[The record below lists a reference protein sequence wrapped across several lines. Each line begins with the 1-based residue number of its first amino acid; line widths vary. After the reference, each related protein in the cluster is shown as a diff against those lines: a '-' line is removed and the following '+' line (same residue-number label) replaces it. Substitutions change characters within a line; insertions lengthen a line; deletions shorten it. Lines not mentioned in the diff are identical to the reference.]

1 MGRLFGTDGI
11 RGIVNQE
18 PITAETGLK
27 LGRAVVR
34 FCGDEG
40 ITPTIVIGRDTRASG
55 KMLERAVIS
64 GILSEGGNTYQVGV
78 IPTPGVAYLT
88 RELGGGMGIVISAS
102 HNPQEY
108 NGFKL
113 FSNGGLKFSEDE
125 ESIIEGRILAESDL
139 RPRSVHPGS
148 SKIRDDATDM
158 YISFLMKATPE
169 PFDLP
174 GIKVVLD
181 CANGATYRAAPILF
195 ERLGIH
201 AEALFHNPNG
211 TNINL
216 DCGSQHTQSLSR
228 RVVETGANLGL
239 AFDGDGDR
247 FIAVDEKGRTLTGD
261 QLLMIYAKMLKD
273 NRALKN
279 NLVVSTVMSNM
290 GLRAALKAFEIEY
303 VSTRV
308 GDRYVV
314 EEMRQRGSSLGGED
328 SGHIIF
334 LDHHTTG
341 DGILAALQIINAMRI
356 YGKPLSELSTLMT
369 VFPQSLINVTVKS
382 KPNIADVPEIVKI
395 IEQVEQNLGEA
406 GRVLVRYS
414 GTEPVCRVM
423 VEGKNKRQIDDYAQ
437 QIADV
442 INKALNV

>member
-1 MGRLFGTDGI
+1 M
-11 RGIVNQE
+11 
-18 PITAETGLK
+18 GLK

-34 FCGDEG
+34 FCRHKGVN
-40 ITPTIVIGRDTRASG
+40 PTIVIGRDTRASG
-55 KMLERAVIS
+55 EMLEYAVTS
-64 GILSEGGNTYQVGV
+64 GILSEGGNTCQVGV
-78 IPTPGVAYLT
+78 IPTPAVAYLT

-113 FSNGGLKFSEDE
+113 FSNEGSKFSEDE
-125 ESIIEGRILAESDL
+125 ESIIEGRMLTEPNFP
-139 RPRSVHPGS
+139 PRNVRLGRLE
-148 SKIRDDATDM
+148 IRDDATDM
-158 YISFLMKATPE
+158 YISFLLKAIPQS
-169 PFDLP
+169 FDP
-174 GIKVVLD
+174 KGIKVVLD
-181 CANGATYRAAPILF
+181 CANGATYRAAPVLF
-195 ERLGIH
+195 ERLGIQT
-201 AEALFHNPNG
+201 EVLFQNPNG
-211 TNINL
+211 ININL
-216 DCGSQHTQSLSR
+216 DCGSQYTQFLSQ
-228 RVVETGANLGL
+228 RVVETGANVGL

-273 NRALKN
+273 NKALKN
-279 NLVVSTVMSNM
+279 NLVVSSVMSNM
-290 GLRAALKAFEIEY
+290 GLRVALKAFEIDY
-303 VSTRV
+303 IPTPV

-334 LDHHTTG
+334 LDYHCTG
-341 DGILAALQIINAMRI
+341 DGILAALQIINTMGI

-369 VFPQSLINVTVKS
+369 VFPQILINVSVKS
-382 KPNIADVPEIVKI
+382 KPNIAEVPEIVKI
-395 IEQVEQNLGEA
+395 IAQVEHKLGEA

-423 VEGKNKRQIDDYAQ
+423 VEGKDKREIEDYAQ

-442 INKALNV
+442 INKELSR

>member
-11 RGIVNQE
+11 RGIANQE
-18 PITAETGLK
+18 PITAEMGLK
-27 LGRAVVR
+27 LGQAIVR
-34 FCGDEG
+34 FCGDKG
-40 ITPTIVIGRDTRASG
+40 VTPTIVIGRDTRASG
-55 KMLERAVIS
+55 MMLEHAIIS
-64 GILSEGGNTYQVGV
+64 GILSEGGNACQVGV

-88 RELGGGMGIVISAS
+88 RELGGGIGIVISAS

-113 FSNGGLKFSEDE
+113 FSNKGLKFSEDE
-125 ESIIEGRILAESDL
+125 ESVIEDWMLTELDL
-139 RPRSVHPGS
+139 RPRDVYPGS
-148 SKIRDDATDM
+148 STIRDDATDL
-158 YISFLMKATPE
+158 YISFLMKAVPE
-169 PFDLP
+169 SFDP
-174 GIKVVLD
+174 QGIKVVFD

-195 ERLGIH
+195 KRLGIH
-201 AEALFHNPNG
+201 TEALFHNPNG
-211 TNINL
+211 TNINRN
-216 DCGSQHTQSLSR
+216 CGSQHTQSLSQ
-228 RVVETGANLGL
+228 RVVATGANVGL

-273 NRALKN
+273 NGALKN

-290 GLRAALKAFEIEY
+290 GLLVALKASKIEY
-303 VSTRV
+303 ISTRV

-314 EEMRQRGSSLGGED
+314 EEMRQRGGSLGGED

-334 LDHHTTG
+334 LDYHSTG

-356 YGKPLSELSTLMT
+356 YEKPLSELSTLMT
-369 VFPQSLINVTVKS
+369 VFPQILINVAVKS

-395 IEQVEQNLGEA
+395 IEQVEQKLGEA

-423 VEGKNKRQIDDYAQ
+423 VEGKGKKEIKAYAQ

-442 INKALNV
+442 INKALNP